1 MKWPAQYHHQGMNHS
16 YISLLWGPLL
26 AALPPSLKVEQS
38 SSADRAENLKQQ
50 DSMYCRNHQRL
61 FQWPGNYDR
70 NALYLRIKC
79 PPDFP
84 FFKST
89 FYGLFPRVKFTV
101 CCIFRLSNLSLLTA
115 PSSAWNLDVLKCE
128 SGKCKARKK
137 SSVFI
142 SLLASLSEV
151 ERAGGLPSRAT
162 FFLLQCIAHCAL
174 SIKID
179 RF

>member
-38 SSADRAENLKQQ
+38 SSADRPENLKQQ
-50 DSMYCRNHQRL
+50 DSTVCAAEITPRL

-115 PSSAWNLDVLKCE
+115 PSSAWNLDVLKYE

-151 ERAGGLPSRAT
+151 ESKGPPVESDIFSAT
-162 FFLLQCIAHCAL
+162 MHCSLCAV
-174 SIKID
+174 D
-179 RF
+179 